1 MLREVA
7 DLLGFALR
15 NAEAT
20 IRLEDSEERFRQLAE
35 CSQAV
40 IGVHQKEG
48 AIDLNP
54 ELARMSGYSA
64 DELKKTSLWDIVHPD
79 DVTMIRDYRG
89 SWLGQDRTPPR
100 SEVRMLTKSGDV
112 RWLDVR
118 ASTFKLSGEPT
129 ILVTGLDITA
139 RKLWEQDLRAGEERL
154 RTLMEHLTDGVSL
167 IVDERWVYANPGLAR
182 LVGCTTEEL
191 VGQSPIEIL
200 VPHDRPRGLARLQ
213 AVVAGESAPRTEFE
227 LLRRDGTVVPILA
240 SSQRIELDGRWAILS
255 VVRDLRE
262 QRQLEEQLRQ
272 AQRLESVGQLAGGV
286 AHNFNNALAAIIGYS
301 ELITRELDDTHPVL
315 PDVRK
320 VLAVA
325 EQSASLTRQLMT
337 FSREERVTPTVFSL
351 NEAIQASTA
360 LLEPLMGD
368 HIQFQTQLDPA
379 LRPVRADRP
388 QLEQVIMNLAL
399 NARDAMPTGGTLTL
413 ATTDVTVT
421 EEQARLHPDA
431 RRGAYSKL
439 SVTDTGM
446 GMARDTLARIFE
458 PFFTTKEQGQGVG
471 LGLSTVHGAV
481 KQSDGFVTV
490 ESELG
495 RGTTFDLYL
504 LAYDAGEDQPEV
516 IASAS

>member
-1 MLREVA
+1 
-7 DLLGFALR
+7 
-15 NAEAT
+15 
-20 IRLEDSEERFRQLAE
+20 
-35 CSQAV
+35 
-40 IGVHQKEG
+40 
-48 AIDLNP
+48 
-54 ELARMSGYSA
+54 MSGYSA

-213 AVVAGESAPRTEFE
+213 AVVAGESAPRTEFK

-286 AHNFNNALAAIIGYS
+286 AHNFNNVLAAIIGYS

-325 EQSASLTRQLMT
+325 EQSASLTRQLLT
-337 FSREERVTPTVFSL
+337 FSREERVTPTVFSF

-368 HIQFQTQLDPA
+368 HIQF
-379 LRPVRADRP
+379 
-388 QLEQVIMNLAL
+388 
-399 NARDAMPTGGTLTL
+399 
-413 ATTDVTVT
+413 
-421 EEQARLHPDA
+421 
-431 RRGAYSKL
+431 
-439 SVTDTGM
+439 
-446 GMARDTLARIFE
+446 
-458 PFFTTKEQGQGVG
+458 
-471 LGLSTVHGAV
+471 
-481 KQSDGFVTV
+481 
-490 ESELG
+490 
-495 RGTTFDLYL
+495 
-504 LAYDAGEDQPEV
+504 
-516 IASAS
+516 